1 MRQLTLDTETTGLF
15 PEKGHRIIEIG
26 VVEIIK
32 RQITN
37 NNFHTFCNPKRS
49 IDQGAFEVHGIS
61 SEFLSDKPEF
71 SSVVANFLD
80 FVKDTE
86 LFIHNAPFDVSFLDK
101 ELSIC
106 GLKNLNYYC
115 DVVDTLELSRKKYPG
130 KKNSLDALCERL
142 KIDNSHRNLHGALL
156 DSQLLA
162 EVYLAMTRGQEILD
176 YELNNEIKLNTKNSD
191 YSKFKINHK
200 PKIFYASD
208 EENIEHQKFLEYI
221 NNEKI

>member
-1 MRQLTLDTETTGLF
+1 MRQLTLDTETTGLL
-15 PEKGHRIIEIG
+15 PEKGHKIIEIG

-32 RQITN
+32 RKITS
-37 NNFHTFCNPKRS
+37 NNFHTFCNPNRN

-71 SSVVANFLD
+71 SSVVGDFLE
-80 FVKDTE
+80 FVKGSE

-106 GLKNLNYYC
+106 GLKNINYYC

-162 EVYLAMTRGQEILD
+162 EVYLAMTRGQEILN
-176 YELNNEIKLNTKNSD
+176 YESNNEIKSVLKDSD
-191 YSKFKINHK
+191 RLKLKINYK
-200 PKIFYASD
+200 PKIFFASED
-208 EENIEHQKFLEYI
+208 ENLDHKKFLEYI

>member
-1 MRQLTLDTETTGLF
+1 MRQLTLDTETTGLL
-15 PEKGHRIIEIG
+15 PEKGHKIIEIG

-32 RQITN
+32 RKITS
-37 NNFHTFCNPKRS
+37 NNFHTFCNPNRN

-71 SSVVANFLD
+71 SSVVGDFLE
-80 FVKDTE
+80 FVKGSE

-101 ELSIC
+101 ELSLC

-162 EVYLAMTRGQEILD
+162 EVYLAMTRGQEILN
-176 YELNNEIKLNTKNSD
+176 YESNNEIKSKQKDSGHL
-191 YSKFKINHK
+191 KFKINHK
-200 PKIFYASD
+200 PKIFLAS
-208 EENIEHQKFLEYI
+208 EGENVEHQKFLEFI
-221 NNEKI
+221 NNEKV

>member
-1 MRQLTLDTETTGLF
+1 MRQLTLDTETTGLL

-26 VVEIIK
+26 VVEIVK
-32 RQITN
+32 RQITDK
-37 NNFHTFCNPKRS
+37 NFHTFCNPKRD

-71 SSVVANFLD
+71 SSVVSDFLG
-80 FVKDTE
+80 FVKDSE

-106 GLKNLNYYC
+106 GLKNLSYYC
-115 DVVDTLELSRKKYPG
+115 EVVDTLELSRKKYPG

-162 EVYLAMTRGQEILD
+162 EVYLAMTRGQETLN
-176 YELNNEIKLNTKNSD
+176 YESKNEIKSKLKDSD
-191 YSKFKINHK
+191 YSKFKVNHK
-200 PKIFYASD
+200 PKIFFATE
-208 EENIEHQKFLEYI
+208 EENIEHQKFLEFI
-221 NNEKI
+221 NNEKV